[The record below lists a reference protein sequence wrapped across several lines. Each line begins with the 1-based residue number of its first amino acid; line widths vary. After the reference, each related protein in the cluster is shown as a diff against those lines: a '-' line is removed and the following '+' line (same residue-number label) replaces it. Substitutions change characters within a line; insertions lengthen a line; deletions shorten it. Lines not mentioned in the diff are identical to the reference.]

1 MPWQDQLM
9 EDWWILAR
17 IKFSP
22 WICQKDFDRLVVAI
36 ERAKQHGVLDRVV
49 CCLTVNLFDHI
60 IVVPDT

>member
-1 MPWQDQLM
+1 M
-9 EDWWILAR
+9 
-17 IKFSP
+17 
-22 WICQKDFDRLVVAI
+22 